1 MANDVTCNGGSNGMA
16 ATSVSG
22 GLAPYTYL
30 WDDPAAQ
37 TTAIAQGLPA
47 GTYTL
52 QVTDNSGCISSAT
65 VTINEPPALVVT
77 SSSTDVAAVPCTGTA
92 QVTASGST
100 PPYTYL
106 WSSGQTT
113 SSIFGLCPGTYTA
126 TVTDANGCNS
136 TVSETVAD
144 FVGQDEE
151 DALPEIGVYPNPNT
165 GKFMVNFNLTDK
177 QDVFITLY
185 SVTGQIIYEQSLTQ
199 HQGAYEETIDAL
211 GRAAGIYTLRV
222 VLEKGVVNRKLV
234 VE

>member
-1 MANDVTCNGGSNGMA
+1 MA

-22 GLAPYTYL
+22 GLSPYTYL

-37 TTAIAQGLPA
+37 TTAIAQGLSA

-52 QVTDNSGCISSAT
+52 QVTDNSGCITTAS
-65 VTINEPPALVVT
+65 VTINEPTALVVT

-92 QVTASGST
+92 QVTASGGT

-106 WSSGQTT
+106 WNSGQTT

-136 TVSETVAD
+136 TISETVAD
-144 FVGQDEE
+144 FVGQDEN
-151 DALPEIGVYPNPNT
+151 DALPEVEVYPNPNS

-185 SVTGQIIYEQSLTQ
+185 AVTGQIIYEQALTQ
-199 HQGAYEETIDAL
+199 HLGAYEQVIDVQ
-211 GRAAGIYTLRV
+211 GRSAGIYTLRI
-222 VLEKGVVNRKLV
+222 VLEHGVINHKLV